1 MTATGSCGYKTEDGT
16 VCGKPTNESVG
27 FGTTIFYF
35 CHEHLKAGAE
45 QVTGRKFKDSPNPK
59 EPKPTNKAQAEPK
72 K

>member
-1 MTATGSCGYKTEDGT
+1 MEHGT

-45 QVTGRKFKDSPNPK
+45 QITGRKFKDSPIPRASQNPK
-59 EPKPTNKAQAEPK
+59 TNLRTNLRRKARFEA
-72 K
+72 

>member
-1 MTATGSCGYKTEDGT
+1 MATEGGYLMTATGNCGYKMGDGT

-45 QVTGRKFKDSPNPK
+45 QVTGRKFKDTP
-59 EPKPTNKAQAEPK
+59 EPKDKRGQ
-72 K
+72 